1 MIRRVL
7 KIVGGFLPA
16 LLVELPSER
25 MEIQ

>member
-1 MIRRVL
+1 MIKRLL